1 MTGRIFPVLAAM
13 GLILAA
19 LGWSL
24 EPQDFAGAW
33 LTALTWFAAWSLG
46 SLGLLLIHA
55 LTGGNWGAVLRS
67 ALLAG
72 SRAVLLLVP
81 LAIPLL
87 LTAGR
92 LYRWL
97 DQVPAGKG
105 FYLNGPFFAGR
116 AALYL
121 IVWCGLALLAVSSDP
136 ARLRRLAPG
145 GLAALALTMSFAAID
160 TGMSLDLGFNSS
172 VYGLIAMAG
181 AALSALGAAILAT
194 AVEAED
200 RADLGRLLL
209 GLVVFWAYLDFMQFL
224 IVWEGDLTREIPWYL
239 VRSSGFWGAV
249 ASLLGIGHFAL
260 PFALLLS
267 GRAKQRRD
275 VVLGTAGL
283 LVVLEML
290 REAWLILPSLQ
301 RLPGWI
307 DAAAL
312 LGMAGLAG
320 TCLFASPGGFARERA
335 VR

>member
-1 MTGRIFPVLAAM
+1 MIRAFPLLAVI
-13 GLILAA
+13 GLIAAA

-24 EPQDFAGAW
+24 APQDFAGAW

-46 SLGLLLIHA
+46 SLGLVLIHA
-55 LTGGNWGAVLRS
+55 LTGGNWGIVLRP

-72 SRAVLLLVP
+72 SRAVMLLVP
-81 LAIPLL
+81 LTIPLAL
-87 LTAGR
+87 SAGR

-97 DQVPAGKG
+97 DAAPAGKG

-121 IVWCGLALLAVSSDP
+121 IVWCGLALLAVSLDP
-136 ARLRRLAPG
+136 VRLRRLAPG

-194 AVEAED
+194 AVAAED
-200 RADLGRLLL
+200 RPDLGRLLL

-224 IVWEGDLTREIPWYL
+224 IVWESDLTRETPWYL
-239 VRSSGFWGAV
+239 ARSHGFWGGV
-249 ASLLGIGHFAL
+249 AALLGLGHFAL

-267 GRAKQRRD
+267 GRAKARRE
-275 VVLGTAGL
+275 VLLGTAAL

-312 LGMAGLAG
+312 LAMAGLAG
-320 TCLFASPGGFARERA
+320 TCLFAGPGGFALRRA
-335 VR
+335 AR